1 MTSDRRCCR
10 LLQVEMS
17 LDEENPLRL
26 QVHRSALAVENGV
39 IQKADIE
46 AQNGVMHII
55 DRVLLPSNKTIEEIL
70 REKGEFR

>member
-1 MTSDRRCCR
+1 
-10 LLQVEMS
+10 MS

-39 IQKADIE
+39 ILQADIE
-46 AQNGVMHII
+46 AQNGVLHII

-70 REKGEFR
+70 LEKGEFR